1 VDTPRAAAGPAPREQ
16 PGAAAATDESLRDF
30 LDRATAEKLRAAL
43 AAAGGSKSEA
53 ARRLGIDRTTLYR
66 LLERLGVEG

>member
-1 VDTPRAAAGPAPREQ
+1 MALAPRWYH
-16 PGAAAATDESLRDF
+16 GSLRDF
-30 LDRATAEKLRAAL
+30 LDRATAEQLRAAL